1 MYALGL
7 FTCKERFLYSLPI
20 SQTEPLYTTYSLY
33 LLHSLIFRIGCRIK
47 FIMQHIWRVIIIG
60 LLAVL
65 IQPAFSQ
72 TTADDIK
79 ALEKSVSDFYGLDK
93 LKALNKIGEYYLK
106 HEHKKGAK
114 YTKQAENLAD
124 DIFNEGNVLIN
135 QRDIVHQ
142 ATACYLHGV
151 ALYQQEKYNDAE
163 KRFLKSAE
171 LAAAIEDNLNFDRSQ
186 VMLAKLD
193 SIGVEEEGFLKR
205 TIGPLGVGDKIT
217 AASQDIKINTILSM
231 ASSHEKKG
239 NYPRAIENYKKAAQ
253 LMKNKGDAKAIAD
266 VHAKIARLNQMDSNL
281 TEAIAYYQITQ
292 NYFEKLGDTV
302 AVEESKEGLRNVFD
316 QVKEVTK
323 EIDRKQAIQSPK
335 LLMPKVVEDDSLGQA
350 INNYRELALQF
361 EAKQDYTQSLRY
373 YKLYNELTSRRLEE
387 RQKMILDSVE
397 MVNQAQQ
404 IQLLL
409 QENDLNEL
417 QLSKS
422 SSELERASTFRKGLF
437 LGIIFL
443 AALLAIFYWLFVTK
457 KKAHTNLQTTFS
469 NLEMTKGKLVQ
480 AEQKI
485 KKLLGQQVSDDIAEA
500 LLAEE
505 GSAEIKSKFVCVMF
519 LDIRD
524 FTPFAEAR
532 EPQEIISYQND
543 VFGFMIEIVA
553 KHHGVINQ
561 FMGDGFMATFG
572 APASYGNDTKNAFL
586 AAMEI
591 VAEVNA
597 RSEAGTIEKT
607 RIGIGLHAGEVVAGN
622 VGTEIRKQYSITG
635 NTVITAARIEQLN
648 KIYHS
653 QLLISEEV
661 ATHLDKHDFAFD
673 EMIETKIKGRKDL
686 IKIYKVA

>member
-1 MYALGL
+1 M
-7 FTCKERFLYSLPI
+7 K
-20 SQTEPLYTTYSLY
+20 
-33 LLHSLIFRIGCRIK
+33 
-47 FIMQHIWRVIIIG
+47 HIWRLIIIG
-60 LLAVL
+60 LLTILVR
-65 IQPAFSQ
+65 PAYSQ
-72 TTADDIK
+72 ATADEIRE
-79 ALEKSVSDFYGLDK
+79 LEKSVSDLYGLDK
-93 LKALNKIGEYYLK
+93 LKALNKIGEYYLDQK
-106 HEHKKGAK
+106 HKKASK

-135 QRDIVHQ
+135 QRDIVHY
-142 ATACYLHGV
+142 ATASYLHGL

-163 KRFLKSAE
+163 QGFLKSAE
-171 LAAAIEDNLNFDRSQ
+171 LAAGIDDDFNFDRSQ
-186 VMLAKLD
+186 DMLAKLD

-205 TIGPLGVGDKIT
+205 TIGPLGVGDKISS
-217 AASQDIKINTILSM
+217 ASQDIKISTILKM
-231 ASSHEKKG
+231 ASSQEKKG

-266 VHAKIARLNQMDSNL
+266 VHAKIAMLNQKDSNL
-281 TEAIAYYQITQ
+281 TEAIAYYQITE
-292 NYFEKLGDTV
+292 NYFEKLGDTL
-302 AVEESKEGLRNVFD
+302 AVEESRQGLRNVFD

-323 EIDRKQAIQSPK
+323 EIDRKQAIRSPQ
-335 LLMPKVVEDDSLGQA
+335 LLMPKVLEDDSLGKA

-373 YKLYNELTSRRLEE
+373 YKLYNELNSRRLEE
-387 RQKMILDSVE
+387 QRKMTLDSVE

-417 QLSKS
+417 QISRTND
-422 SSELERASTFRKGLF
+422 ELERASTFRKGLF
-437 LGIIFL
+437 LGIILL
-443 AALLAIFYWLFVTK
+443 AALLALFYWLFVTK
-457 KKAHTNLQTTFS
+457 KRAHKNLQTTFT
-469 NLEMTKGKLVQ
+469 NLEMTKGKLVE

-500 LLAEE
+500 LLSDE
-505 GSAEIKSKFVCVMF
+505 GITDIKSKFVCVMF

-532 EPQEIISYQND
+532 EPQDIISYQND

-553 KHHGVINQ
+553 KYHGVINQ

-586 AAMEI
+586 AAQEI

-597 RSEAGTIEKT
+597 RSEAKIIEKT

-648 KIYHS
+648 KTYHS

-661 ATHLDKHDFAFD
+661 ATHLDQDDFAFD
-673 EMIETKIKGRKDL
+673 EIIETKIKGRKDP

>member
-1 MYALGL
+1 
-7 FTCKERFLYSLPI
+7 
-20 SQTEPLYTTYSLY
+20 
-33 LLHSLIFRIGCRIK
+33 
-47 FIMQHIWRVIIIG
+47 
-60 LLAVL
+60 
-65 IQPAFSQ
+65 
-72 TTADDIK
+72 
-79 ALEKSVSDFYGLDK
+79 
-93 LKALNKIGEYYLK
+93 
-106 HEHKKGAK
+106 
-114 YTKQAENLAD
+114 
-124 DIFNEGNVLIN
+124 
-135 QRDIVHQ
+135 
-142 ATACYLHGV
+142 
-151 ALYQQEKYNDAE
+151 
-163 KRFLKSAE
+163 
-171 LAAAIEDNLNFDRSQ
+171 
-186 VMLAKLD
+186 
-193 SIGVEEEGFLKR
+193 
-205 TIGPLGVGDKIT
+205 
-217 AASQDIKINTILSM
+217 
-231 ASSHEKKG
+231 
-239 NYPRAIENYKKAAQ
+239 
-253 LMKNKGDAKAIAD
+253 
-266 VHAKIARLNQMDSNL
+266 
-281 TEAIAYYQITQ
+281 
-292 NYFEKLGDTV
+292 
-302 AVEESKEGLRNVFD
+302 
-316 QVKEVTK
+316 
-323 EIDRKQAIQSPK
+323 
-335 LLMPKVVEDDSLGQA
+335 
-350 INNYRELALQF
+350 
-361 EAKQDYTQSLRY
+361 
-373 YKLYNELTSRRLEE
+373 
-387 RQKMILDSVE
+387 
-397 MVNQAQQ
+397 
-404 IQLLL
+404 
-409 QENDLNEL
+409 
-417 QLSKS
+417 
-422 SSELERASTFRKGLF
+422 
-437 LGIIFL
+437 
-443 AALLAIFYWLFVTK
+443 
-457 KKAHTNLQTTFS
+457 
-469 NLEMTKGKLVQ
+469 GKLVQ

-586 AAMEI
+586 AAREI